1 VLSQWL
7 IVVFHA
13 HAGSKP
19 TLVPASAVQAVREP
33 TKADEQSGA
42 GFVHA
47 GAREWLHRLS
57 EQATKGKA
65 GAVQL
70 PALVPFATA
79 LAALRAH
86 GQAKSPAPKKAAAR
100 ELTVPEGTVCKVKVG
115 QRSKTEHRRQLHEQ
129 RAIRRRCR
137 GGLRRRRE
145 RGNVCLQLAH
155 RGVVEDQRLR
165 QCRLGVAAQPL
176 RQPAAQLHRAQ

>member
-1 VLSQWL
+1 M
-7 IVVFHA
+7 
-13 HAGSKP
+13 
-19 TLVPASAVQAVREP
+19 REP

-57 EQATKGKA
+57 EQATEGKA

-86 GQAKSPAPKKAAAR
+86 GQAKSPAPKKATAR